1 MRGAV
6 LFAVVGGKVSEGINF
21 SGDLC
26 RAVIMVGLPYPDIK
40 SVEINQKM
48 NWMNK
53 RKPGGGQILYQG
65 KLNIQ

>member
-1 MRGAV
+1 MIHKRSF
-6 LFAVVGGKVSEGINF
+6 LNF

-26 RAVIMVGLPYPDIK
+26 RGVVMVGLPYPDIK

-65 KLNIQ
+65 TDRLLR